1 MNENVVLYYI
11 TKREDARKG
20 SGTFE
25 IRTAEN
31 KSVCLMYPVYRNGEQ
46 YAKGFYRKPF
56 GAVIHQRR
64 VTGGK
69 TMIKHTL
76 KRTLALLLAVL
87 MITATGVVFVSADGD
102 SSIKTDNSFEAMREI
117 LDALT
122 YGEYLK
128 QNANVQAADKAI
140 EIDATKY
147 ITDRVDEEGEVL
159 TDAEVKVETYEGI
172 KALYTPAS
180 GQVSWEV
187 EVPETAK
194 YSVVLHVYTV
204 QNKATS
210 IERIFR
216 INGSIPFAESRYLS
230 ITRNWVNNYKYD
242 ENGNIK
248 FDEDIDGNQI
258 RPTMTEAP
266 GWKKYELQDSNG
278 FYSESFE
285 FVLNKGKNVI
295 SLEATNEPL
304 AIEKITLVP
313 HESAMSYSD
322 YIAQHKDKPVGSS
335 ISRFEAEFPSA
346 TSSQTIY
353 PIEDRT
359 DALNSPCD
367 TSRTLLNT
375 LGGSKWQSAGQWV
388 RYKFTV
394 DAAGMYQIIPRFQQ
408 NILDGMFTSRALSI
422 KGGTLYPEWTVP
434 FKEASNLRF
443 EYNRNSWQVAPLH
456 FVDEAGETHNVQL
469 YLEPGT
475 YEIEFKVIL
484 GDMGELIN
492 QVEATLTNINNA
504 YLKIMKLTGS
514 DPDQYR
520 DYGFARVMPDVLRT
534 LVDES
539 EKLYDYASKLN
550 EISAEKSSNIAVLEQ
565 IGWLLGRMGR
575 DEEEIAKNL
584 EQMKS
589 YIGTLGTF
597 LSDAKTQPVKF
608 DYIVVQGA
616 DQELPR
622 AKANFFEAFAHEMK
636 SFFWSFFRNYNR
648 MGAKEEVDEESSV
661 EVWLAYGRDQSQV
674 IRNLINNDFTPDTGI
689 PVNLKLVTGGTLL
702 PSVLAGRG
710 PDVYIGIGQGD
721 VINYA
726 IRNAILPLEEYEGF
740 EEAIEPFNEAA
751 MMVLGIADANG
762 DYHTYGL
769 PETQQFAMMFVRTDI
784 LADLEI
790 DIPQTWDEV
799 LAAVPVLQA
808 NNMEIGM
815 SASVNLFLYQMDGEL
830 FADGGM
836 RINLDSNVAL
846 DAFEKMCNMFTM
858 YSFPYSYDFAN
869 RFRTG
874 EMPIGIANYRDTYNH
889 LTVFATE
896 LKGRW
901 QFVPLPG
908 IERADGT
915 INNCAVS
922 STSAIV
928 MMNGCNLPEESW
940 EFIKWHVG
948 AECQIDYSNE
958 MVAILGPSAKHHTAN
973 REALESLPW
982 TTTELENVML
992 QFNNLAAIPNY
1003 PGTYIIDRYTKFAF
1017 LAAYN
1022 DKKNP
1027 VEELSSYITTINKE
1041 ITRKR
1046 EEFGLET
1053 LEIGDTLAKKR
1064 VRQMIAEI
1072 EKLSA
1077 QDQTALNALKNLV
1090 KDYNETGVMNVAA
1103 VRDAAEKTK
1112 FVNDTVYKL
1121 AMEAV
1126 NAHASY

>member
-1 MNENVVLYYI
+1 
-11 TKREDARKG
+11 
-20 SGTFE
+20 
-25 IRTAEN
+25 
-31 KSVCLMYPVYRNGEQ
+31 
-46 YAKGFYRKPF
+46 
-56 GAVIHQRR
+56 
-64 VTGGK
+64 
-69 TMIKHTL
+69 MIKHTL
-76 KRTLALLLAVL
+76 KRTLAFVLILTMLAASCTV
-87 MITATGVVFVSADGD
+87 AVSAASD

-122 YGEYLK
+122 YAEYSELH
-128 QNANVQAADKAI
+128 ANVQPAKEAI
-140 EIDATKY
+140 KIDAENY
-147 ITDRVDEEGEVL
+147 IKEKLDEDENVL
-159 TDAEVKVETYEGI
+159 TDAEVKLETYGGVE
-172 KALYTPAS
+172 ALFTPS
-180 GQVSWEV
+180 DGQVSWEV

-194 YSVVLHVYTV
+194 YSIVLKVYPV
-204 QNKATS
+204 QNKATN

-216 INGSIPFAESRYLS
+216 INGVIPFAESRYLS
-230 ITRNWVNNYKYD
+230 ITKVWVNDYQYD
-242 ENGNIK
+242 SDGNIV
-248 FDEDIDGNQI
+248 FYEDIDGNQM
-258 RPTMTEAP
+258 RPDMSEAP
-266 GWKKYELQDSNG
+266 EWKTYELRDADG
-278 FYSESFE
+278 FYTDAFE
-285 FVLNKGKNVI
+285 FVLQKGKNVI
-295 SLEATNEPL
+295 SLEATSEPL
-304 AIEKITLVP
+304 VIESIELVP
-313 HESAMSYSD
+313 LEVAPTFAEYMEKYGS
-322 YIAQHKDKPVGSS
+322 KPVGTDL
-335 ISRFEAEFPSA
+335 IKFEAEHHSA
-346 TSSQTIY
+346 VSSQTIY

-367 TSRTLLNT
+367 TSRSLLNT
-375 LGGSKWQSAGQWV
+375 LGGSKWQTAGQWV

-394 DAAGMYQIIPRFQQ
+394 TTAGRYTIVPRFQQ
-408 NILDGMFTSRALSI
+408 NILDGMFTSRKLTI
-422 KGGTLYPEWTVP
+422 KGGDLYPEWTLP
-434 FKEASNLRF
+434 YREAAALRF
-443 EYNRNSWQVAPLH
+443 EYNRNSWQTAPLH
-456 FVDEAGETHNVQL
+456 FVDENGDEKNLEL

-475 YEIEFKVIL
+475 YEIQFEVVL
-484 GDMGELIN
+484 GDMGHLIN
-492 QVEATLTNINNA
+492 EVENTLNNINAA

-520 DYGFARVMPDVLRT
+520 DYGFARIMPDVLRT

-539 EKLYDYASKLN
+539 KNLYRYAEELN
-550 EISAEKSSNIAVLEQ
+550 NISAEKSSNIAVLEQ
-565 IGWLLGRMGR
+565 IGWLLNRMGR

-597 LSDAKTQPVKF
+597 LSNAKTQPVKF
-608 DYIVVQGA
+608 DYLVVQGIDA
-616 DQELPR
+616 ALPK
-622 AKANFFEAFAHEMK
+622 AKANFFQSFMHEMK

-648 MGAKEEVDEESSV
+648 MGAVEEVSEEDSA
-661 EVWLAYGRDQSQV
+661 EVWLAYGRDQTQV
-674 IRNLINNDFTPDTGI
+674 IRNLINNDFTPNTGI

-702 PSVLAGRG
+702 PSVLAGKG
-710 PDVYIGIGQGD
+710 PDVYIGLGQGD

-726 IRNAILPLEEYEGF
+726 IRNALLPLEGYEGF
-740 EEAIEPFNEAA
+740 EEATKPFNEAA
-751 MMVLGIADANG
+751 MMVLGIADANNV
-762 DYHTYGL
+762 YHTYGL

-815 SASVNLFLYQMDGEL
+815 SASVNLFLYQMGGEL
-830 FADGGM
+830 FADDGM

-858 YSFPYSYDFAN
+858 YSFPYSYDFSN

-896 LKGRW
+896 LKGLW

-908 IERADGT
+908 IEREDGT

-922 STSAIV
+922 GASAIV
-928 MMNGCNLPEESW
+928 MMQGCNLEEEAW

-948 AECQIDYSNE
+948 ADCQIEYSNE

-1027 VEELSSYITTINKE
+1027 VEELSSYIVTINKE

-1064 VRQMIAEI
+1064 VRQLLELIAS
-1072 EKLSA
+1072 LSA
-1077 QDQTALNALKNLV
+1077 GEQTSLEALKALV
-1090 KDYNETGVMNVAA
+1090 IEYNDTGVMDYQAVLVAA
-1103 VRDAAEKTK
+1103 EQVKSVNAEAA
-1112 FVNDTVYKL
+1112 KL
-1121 AMEAV
+1121 ATEAA
-1126 NAHASY
+1126 NAHSKY